1 MSNAF
6 DQIIWQVAGRHGVE
20 PQLVKAVIAAE
31 SSFRPKAYRAEPHIG
46 DASYGLMQTLY
57 RTAKDMG
64 YQGPP
69 EGLYDPGTSIEFGTR
84 YLAKQLRR
92 YNGKIP
98 YAVAAYNSG
107 TAYVAP
113 DGRFR
118 NQTYVDRVLR
128 FYAQFGGGGGAQE
141 QEANSGVRFRSDL
154 PQLGPVPSSTPIRIQ
169 AIRGAEGERGASI
182 ETFVNAETAPWLIA
196 VGGAVLLSVLA
207 GAGRGKEQ

>member
-6 DQIIWQVAGRHGVE
+6 DQLIWQVAGRHGVE

-31 SSFRPKAYRAEPHIG
+31 SSFRPNAHRDEPRIK

-57 RTAKDMG
+57 QTAREMG

-69 EGLYDPGTSIEFGTR
+69 EGLYDPGVSIEFGTR

-92 YNGKIP
+92 YSGRIP

-107 TAYVAP
+107 TAFVAP
-113 DGRFR
+113 DGKFR
-118 NQTYVDRVLR
+118 NQPYVDRVLR

-169 AIRGAEGERGASI
+169 ALAREDGARGASI

-207 GAGRGKEQ
+207 GRGKTD